1 MGYPPVW
8 AAASRLTSFPGYV
21 CSVEVHSFSL
31 LLSLI
36 NSNYFF
42 CGAEYNN
49 IDSKLMVVPC
59 WTFLSD
65 ESQ

>member
-21 CSVEVHSFSL
+21 CSVEVHSTLFIIVIDKFKL
-31 LLSLI
+31 
-36 NSNYFF
+36 FF